1 MVDPDVL
8 RRFSAGASRYDA
20 HAHAQRLSAV
30 DLLAYTEA
38 SLGPAPDKGLAR
50 PMNILEPGCG
60 TGLYTRMLLDAF
72 PAASILGIDVS
83 EAMIRVAR
91 KRIDDQGWSSAATGR
106 DAPGLVVEAGDPRA
120 RFAVADAEEIATGS
134 YDLVTSNAVFQ
145 WFLSLP
151 RTLARMAS
159 LLPGGG
165 LLTFSFFGPETYAE
179 LADALRAAADGQG
192 RPSAAA
198 GRDAPGFIAA
208 ADGQGR
214 PGAAA
219 GRDAPGFIAAADG
232 QGRPSA
238 AAGRDAPGFIAAAA
252 FHSREEI
259 SGALSAA
266 FPRWDVVER
275 RYHQEFPTL
284 AALLQSIRYTGTR
297 GGGAR
302 ESWSPGKLA
311 RVEEAYRERD
321 GGIRATYQVFLCRG
335 VIPGE
340 GTG

>member
-8 RRFSAGASRYDA
+8 RRFTAGAARYDA

-38 SLGPAPDKGLAR
+38 SLGPAKKRGSAF
-50 PMNILEPGCG
+50 NILEPGCG

-72 PAASILGIDVS
+72 RDASVFGVDIS
-83 EAMIRVAR
+83 EAMVRVA
-91 KRIDDQGWSSAATGR
+91 KRRI
-106 DAPGLVVEAGDPRA
+106 GDPRA
-120 RFAVADAEEIATGS
+120 RFSVADAEEIATGR

-165 LLTFSFFGPETYAE
+165 LITFSFFGPGTYAE
-179 LADALRAAADGQG
+179 LDAALRASALRQG
-192 RPSAAA
+192 AHV
-198 GRDAPGFIAA
+198 
-208 ADGQGR
+208 
-214 PGAAA
+214 GA
-219 GRDAPGFIAAADG
+219 RV
-232 QGRPSA
+232 
-238 AAGRDAPGFIAAAA
+238 AAAA

-259 SGALSAA
+259 SDALSAV
-266 FPRWDVVER
+266 FPRWDVAER

-284 AALLQSIRYTGTR
+284 ADLLRSIRYTGTR
-297 GGGAR
+297 GGGAG

-321 GGIRATYQVFLCRG
+321 GGIKATYQVFLCRG

-340 GTG
+340 GPG

>member
-8 RRFSAGASRYDA
+8 RRFSAGAARYEA

-38 SLGPAPDKGLAR
+38 SLGPAPKGGRAFK
-50 PMNILEPGCG
+50 ILEPGCG

-72 PAASILGIDVS
+72 RGASVFGVDISGAMVRVAKRGID
-83 EAMIRVAR
+83 
-91 KRIDDQGWSSAATGR
+91 
-106 DAPGLVVEAGDPRA
+106 DPRA

-179 LADALRAAADGQG
+179 LDAAMRASAIRRGAHDGERVAAAV
-192 RPSAAA
+192 
-198 GRDAPGFIAA
+198 
-208 ADGQGR
+208 
-214 PGAAA
+214 
-219 GRDAPGFIAAADG
+219 
-232 QGRPSA
+232 
-238 AAGRDAPGFIAAAA
+238 

-259 SGALSAA
+259 SDALSAA

-275 RYHQEFPTL
+275 RYQQEFPTL
-284 AALLQSIRYTGTR
+284 ADLLRSIRYTGTR

-302 ESWSPGKLA
+302 ESWSPGKLK

-321 GGIRATYQVFLCRG
+321 GGIRTTYQVFLCRG
-335 VIPGE
+335 VIPGG

>member
-1 MVDPDVL
+1 MERPMVDPAVL
-8 RRFSAGASRYDA
+8 RRFSSGAARYEA
-20 HAHAQRLSAV
+20 HAHAQRLSAA
-30 DLLAYTEA
+30 DLLAYTGA
-38 SLGPAPDKGLAR
+38 SLGPSPRTNDGFVEPAPDRGRAPKGGLAFK
-50 PMNILEPGCG
+50 ILEPGCG

-72 PAASILGIDVS
+72 RGASVFGVDIS
-83 EAMIRVAR
+83 EAMVRVA
-91 KRIDDQGWSSAATGR
+91 KRGID
-106 DAPGLVVEAGDPRA
+106 DPRA
-120 RFAVADAEEIATGS
+120 RFAVADAEEIAAGS

-179 LADALRAAADGQG
+179 LDAALRASALRRGAHDGE
-192 RPSAAA
+192 RV
-198 GRDAPGFIAA
+198 
-208 ADGQGR
+208 
-214 PGAAA
+214 
-219 GRDAPGFIAAADG
+219 
-232 QGRPSA
+232 
-238 AAGRDAPGFIAAAA
+238 AAAA

-259 SGALSAA
+259 SDALSAA
-266 FPRWDVVER
+266 FPRWEIVER

-284 AALLQSIRYTGTR
+284 PDLLRSIRYTGTR

-311 RVEEAYRERD
+311 RVEEAYRERY
-321 GGIRATYQVFLCRG
+321 GAIGATYQVFLCRG
-335 VIPGE
+335 VTPGG

>member
-1 MVDPDVL
+1 MVDPAVL
-8 RRFSAGASRYDA
+8 RRFSAGAARYEE

-38 SLGPAPDKGLAR
+38 SLGPER
-50 PMNILEPGCG
+50 PMEIPEPAPNRGRAFKILEPAPKRGPAFKILEPGCG

-72 PAASILGIDVS
+72 RGASVFGVDIS
-83 EAMIRVAR
+83 EAMVRVA
-91 KRIDDQGWSSAATGR
+91 KRGID
-106 DAPGLVVEAGDPRA
+106 DPRA

-134 YDLVTSNAVFQ
+134 YDLVTSNAAFQ

-179 LADALRAAADGQG
+179 LDAALRASALRRRAHDGT
-192 RPSAAA
+192 RV
-198 GRDAPGFIAA
+198 
-208 ADGQGR
+208 
-214 PGAAA
+214 
-219 GRDAPGFIAAADG
+219 
-232 QGRPSA
+232 
-238 AAGRDAPGFIAAAA
+238 AAAA

-259 SGALSAA
+259 SDALSAA
-266 FPRWDVVER
+266 FPRWDVAER
-275 RYHQEFPTL
+275 RYHQEFSTL
-284 AALLQSIRYTGTR
+284 ADLLRSIRYTGTR

-302 ESWSPGKLA
+302 ESWSPGRLA
-311 RVEEAYRERD
+311 RVEEAYRERE
-321 GGIRATYQVFLCRG
+321 GGIKATYQVFLCRG
-335 VIPGE
+335 VIPEG

>member
-8 RRFSAGASRYDA
+8 RRFSAGAARYEA

-38 SLGPAPDKGLAR
+38 SLGPAPFWEPARNGGLAR
-50 PMNILEPGCG
+50 PMNILEPAPKGGRAFKILEPGCG

-72 PAASILGIDVS
+72 RGASVFGVDIS
-83 EAMIRVAR
+83 EAMVRVA
-91 KRIDDQGWSSAATGR
+91 KRGID
-106 DAPGLVVEAGDPRA
+106 DPRA

-179 LADALRAAADGQG
+179 LDAAMRASAFRRGAHDGERVAAAV
-192 RPSAAA
+192 
-198 GRDAPGFIAA
+198 
-208 ADGQGR
+208 
-214 PGAAA
+214 
-219 GRDAPGFIAAADG
+219 
-232 QGRPSA
+232 
-238 AAGRDAPGFIAAAA
+238 

-259 SGALSAA
+259 SDALSAA

-284 AALLQSIRYTGTR
+284 ADLLRSIRYTGTR

-302 ESWSPGKLA
+302 ESWSPGKLK

-321 GGIRATYQVFLCRG
+321 GGIRTTYQVFLCRG
-335 VIPGE
+335 VIPGG